1 MATERKPLTC
11 IIVDDEMPCHHL
23 LRPLVKAEK
32 NLKLV
37 ASCFNAFEAMDAIRQ
52 KQPNLVFLDVNM
64 PSMTGIEMLEQMP
77 DVNFSAVVV
86 TAYPRHQVE
95 TKDPRIKGFLEKP
108 VSAERFERLIKRL
121 VNRDGASERKL

>member
-11 IIVDDEMPCHHL
+11 IIVDDEMPCHNL

-32 NLKLV
+32 NLRLV
-37 ASCFNAFEAMDAIRQ
+37 ASCFNAFEAMEAIRQ
-52 KQPNLVFLDVNM
+52 RQPHLVFLDVNM
-64 PSMTGIEMLEQMP
+64 PSMTGIEMLEQIP
-77 DVNFSAVVV
+77 DVNFAAVVV

-95 TKDPRIKGFLEKP
+95 TKDPRIKGFLDKP

-121 VNRDGASERKL
+121 VNHDGTGERKQ